1 MKLNDKIL
9 KYISDYMSGDEKVEF
24 ERELNESQELRDEL
38 QNYKSYLQ
46 ELKSTPVEDS
56 FYFNNLL
63 PRVKE
68 KIAGRVRHRIPLLPK
83 LAAGA
88 ALVVVLFLIINPF
101 GKSSRTNFEQILL
114 NSSDAYQDEILS
126 SIEETNPGALPEEV
140 LKNTD
145 NLINTN
151 LSSELELNDLN
162 VENEYTKTSYL
173 LENLNET
180 EANEIYN
187 QLVNKKIL

>member
-1 MKLNDKIL
+1 MKQNDKIL
-9 KYISDYMSGDEKVEF
+9 KYISDYMSDDEKVEF
-24 ERELNESQELRDEL
+24 EKELNESQELQDKL

-46 ELKSTPVEDS
+46 KLKSTPVEEN

-68 KIAGRVRHRIPLLPK
+68 KISGRVRHRIPLIPK

-101 GKSSRTNFEQILL
+101 GKSSRTNFEQIIL
-114 NSSDAYQDEILS
+114 NNSDAYQNEILS
-126 SIEETNPGALPEEV
+126 SIEETNPSVLPEEV

-162 VENEYTKTSYL
+162 VETEYTKTSYL
-173 LENLNET
+173 LENINET